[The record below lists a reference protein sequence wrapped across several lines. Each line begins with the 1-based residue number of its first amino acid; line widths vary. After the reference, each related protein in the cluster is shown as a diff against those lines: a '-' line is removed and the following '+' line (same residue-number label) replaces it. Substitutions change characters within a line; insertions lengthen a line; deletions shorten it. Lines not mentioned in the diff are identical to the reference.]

1 MPGGDGKKTGP
12 LAGLTV
18 IEMAGIGPVPLAG
31 LILSELGADVVRVE
45 RLNAGIPFLPT
56 PPEFDLDR
64 HGRAVIEI
72 DLKRPEA
79 LDLLLEMIGK
89 ADVLVEGYRPGV
101 MERLGL
107 GPDKALA
114 RNPGLIY
121 GRMTGFGQDG
131 PLAAR
136 AGHDLTYLAYSG
148 VLHAIGSRDGK
159 PIPPLNLAADYGG
172 GTMFLLLGVL
182 AALFERQR
190 SGKGQVVDAA
200 MVEGASMLAAPFFAF
215 LASGF
220 WKDQRGINL
229 LDSGAPFYDTYET
242 ADGRHVAVACLEPQF
257 FAEFARLLP
266 LEEKFAAGQYDRRL
280 WQGMREAIAC
290 RIVQRTRDEW
300 TVLFEGT
307 DACVAP
313 VLSLEEAPDNP
324 HNKARG
330 THGLSGALVRPQ
342 PAPRFSR
349 TPAQL
354 SQPGDAPTDPA
365 MLLARFGVGK
375 AEVEALVSSGVVGNK
390 RTSTVR

>member
-1 MPGGDGKKTGP
+1 MPGGRGKTGP

-18 IEMAGIGPVPLAG
+18 VEMAGIGPVPLAG

-45 RLNAGIPFLPT
+45 RLNASIPFLPT

-64 HGRAVIEI
+64 HGRGVLEI

-79 LDLLLEMIGK
+79 IDLLLRLIGR
-89 ADVLVEGYRPGV
+89 ADILIEGYRPGV

-107 GPDKALA
+107 GPDITFA
-114 RNPGLIY
+114 RNPGLVY

-136 AGHDLTYLAYSG
+136 AGHDMTYLAYSG

-159 PIPPLNLAADYGG
+159 PVPPLNLAADYGG

-182 AALFERQR
+182 AALFERQK

-215 LASGF
+215 LAAGF
-220 WKDQRGINL
+220 WKDRRGVNL

-242 ADGRHVAVACLEPQF
+242 ADARHVAVACLEPQF

-266 LEEKFAAGQYDRRL
+266 LEERFAAAQYDRRL
-280 WQGMREAIAC
+280 WDDMRGAIAA
-290 RIVQRTRDEW
+290 RIGERPRDEW
-300 TVLFEGT
+300 AAIFEGT

-313 VLSLEEAPDNP
+313 VLSLEEAPGHP
-324 HNKARG
+324 HNRARG
-330 THGLSGALVRPQ
+330 THRNAGTLLRPA

-349 TPAQL
+349 TPSQL
-354 SQPGDAPTDPA
+354 SVPGDGRTDPA
-365 MLLARFGVGK
+365 ALLARFGVDK
-375 AEVEALVSSGVVGNK
+375 TETEALVISGVVGNK
-390 RTSTVR
+390 QTSQIR